1 MKKSLFLSVLLVFI
15 AALAA
20 QTPAQQPRAKAQI
33 PQAQQRPISPFSLE
47 AARQLFDLYAWD
59 KAEEHFLKL
68 ESSASPADR
77 QQALDGIKNSRKHI
91 IEEKRSG
98 SFAAARLLEALER
111 WKDAEQ
117 AYVEIAKTDPEGAML
132 AAAEAERLK
141 PKINN
146 ARWPEALDDLVLKL
160 GHILLIPSI
169 VYAVFRFW
177 RAARRSRTSIK
188 FQPFRAST
196 DDAAKQLA
204 FWLESTLANLRSP
217 APAFPTWPGLKS
229 TLPLMR
235 LPEIGDE
242 LELEDLEV
250 GGVKVPLKQLIQSI
264 AVPRARVSGHWYVGS
279 ATGSAYVSVE
289 KRKWLGLRHASSA
302 EQAVT
307 SVGGPAQDADLRRFA
322 YAVFIEA
329 SR

>member
-1 MKKSLFLSVLLVFI
+1 MKRSLFLSVLLVFI
-15 AALAA
+15 AALVA
-20 QTPAQQPRAKAQI
+20 QTPAQPTRPKAA
-33 PQAQQRPISPFSLE
+33 PQAQPQPVPPFSLE
-47 AARQLFDLYAWD
+47 AGRQLSALHAWD
-59 KAEEHFLKL
+59 KAEEQLLKL
-68 ESSASPADR
+68 DSSASAADR
-77 QQALDGIKNSRKHI
+77 QQALDGIKNSRKRI
-91 IEEKRSG
+91 IEERRAG
-98 SFAAARLLEALER
+98 AFAAARLLGSLER

-117 AYVEIAKTDPEGAML
+117 VYVDIAKSDPEEASH
-132 AAAEAERLK
+132 AAAEAERLQ
-141 PKINN
+141 PKLTN
-146 ARWPEALDDLVLKL
+146 ARWPEALDDLALKF
-160 GHILLIPSI
+160 GHLLLIPSI
-169 VYAVFRFW
+169 VYAIVRFLGT
-177 RAARRSRTSIK
+177 ARRSRASIK

-196 DDAAKQLA
+196 DDAAKQIA

-289 KRKWLGLRHASSA
+289 KRRWFRLRHATSA
-302 EQAVT
+302 EQPVA